1 MYSAKENKKDDE
13 NTFTKKS
20 SKSNLK
26 IVIENALDQT
36 DSIEIDN
43 DENNNNNNNKDDISD
58 VSEEECGL
66 EVDIPEN
73 EIECTF
79 SVNLDKMPPT
89 LQNTILVNY

>member
-43 DENNNNNNNKDDISD
+43 DDNNNKDDISD

-79 SVNLDKMPPT
+79 SVNLDKIPPT
-89 LQNTILVNY
+89 LQNTILVNYSLF

>member
-43 DENNNNNNNKDDISD
+43 DDNNNNKDDISD

>member
-43 DENNNNNNNKDDISD
+43 DENNNNNKDDISD